1 MLDLEK
7 LELHAEELLQQHKNS
22 THKKYNLKEK
32 LSSYID
38 HTILKPDAVQSE
50 VKRIC
55 DEAKEYKFKSVCVN
69 PVHVSYCSKELENSD
84 VIVCAVI
91 GFPLGANTTETK
103 IAEAEQ
109 ALKNGATELD
119 MVINIGKLKDKDFN
133 YVLNDI
139 SEIAKLTKQSKTLS
153 KVIIETC
160 LLTDAEKVAACLL
173 AKEAKA
179 DFVKTST
186 GFSKAGATAEDIGL
200 MRFIVGEQ
208 MGVKASGGIRTYD
221 DAIKMIERGATR
233 IGASA
238 SVQIVNGE
246 KPTSA
251 GY

>member
-69 PVHVSYCSKELENSD
+69 PVHVSYCSKELKNSD

-91 GFPLGANTTETK
+91 GFPLGANTSETK

-186 GFSKAGATAEDIGL
+186 GFSKAGATAEDIEL